1 MKSKSKKSAGKANDG
16 NVTVD
21 LGEKHHQKIE
31 RMIESKL
38 ATAGMAGA
46 RPGLNLPSRF
56 GGNPRVSGRPGM
68 FGGGYKPWY
77 SRFGKPWMGQD
88 AASITAFTVP
98 GAPGRRINIIPIDI
112 QTVKT
117 ADVLTGGAMG
127 LLGNRAIVRLL
138 PKIWPAA
145 GTNAILNEGVA
156 FGASLLPL
164 LFKRNAMTVGVAL
177 PGAVYFFG
185 TLVDMLYNAV
195 GMPAKPANMSGAQ
208 ASADPNQG
216 ARQRLAAIQQRI
228 NTPQASQQRSLPR
241 VMAVAQ

>member
-1 MKSKSKKSAGKANDG
+1 MKSKKKSAGKGDG

-38 ATAGMAGA
+38 ATAGMSGA
-46 RPGLNLPSRF
+46 PSSLAAKL
-56 GGNPRVSGRPGM
+56 GSKSGVSGRPGM

-77 SRFGKPWMGQD
+77 SRFGKPWLGQGD
-88 AASITAFTVP
+88 ATMTAFA
-98 GAPGRRINIIPIDI
+98 APGRRFNIIPIEV

-117 ADVLTGGAMG
+117 ADVLTGMALG
-127 LLGNRAIVRLL
+127 LIGNRALVRLV
-138 PKIWPAA
+138 PKLWATAA
-145 GTNAILNEGVA
+145 SNALVNEGVA
-156 FGASLLPL
+156 FALGLVPM
-164 LFKRNAMTVGVAL
+164 LFQRKAMTVGLAL
-177 PGAVYFFG
+177 PGAVYFAG

-195 GMPAKPANMSGAQ
+195 GMPAKPANMSGG
-208 ASADPNQG
+208 ASSTPADPNQG
-216 ARQRLAAIQQRI
+216 ARARLAQIQQRI

>member
-1 MKSKSKKSAGKANDG
+1 MKSKKKSAGKANDG

-38 ATAGMAGA
+38 ATAGMSGA
-46 RPGLNLPSRF
+46 QSGLASRF
-56 GGNPRVSGRPGM
+56 GSKAGVSGRPGM

-77 SRFGKPWMGQD
+77 SRFGKPWLGQD
-88 AASITAFTVP
+88 AAAITSYSM
-98 GAPGRRINIIPIDI
+98 PGRRFNIIPMEI

-117 ADVLTGGAMG
+117 ADVVTGMALG
-127 LLGNRAIVRLL
+127 LLGNRALVRLT
-138 PKIWPAA
+138 PKLWAVA
-145 GTNAILNEGVA
+145 QTNAMVNEGIAFVA
-156 FGASLLPL
+156 GMLPM

-177 PGAVYFFG
+177 PGAVYFAG
-185 TLVDMLYNAV
+185 TLVDMLYTAV

-208 ASADPNQG
+208 AADPNQG
-216 ARQRLAAIQQRI
+216 ARQRLAQIQQRI
-228 NTPQASQQRSLPR
+228 NTPQAAQRSLPR

>member
-1 MKSKSKKSAGKANDG
+1 MKSKKKSAGKANDG

-38 ATAGMAGA
+38 ATAGMAGSS
-46 RPGLNLPSRF
+46 GLAASRF
-56 GGNPRVSGRPGM
+56 GGKPGVSGRPGM

-77 SRFGKPWMGQD
+77 SRFGKPWLGQD
-88 AASITAFTVP
+88 AAAITAFQ
-98 GAPGRRINIIPIDI
+98 APGRRFNIIPMEI

-117 ADVLTGGAMG
+117 ADVVTGMALG
-127 LLGNRAIVRLL
+127 LLGNRALVRLT
-138 PKIWPAA
+138 PKLWASNNSKLVHEGIAFAA
-145 GTNAILNEGVA
+145 G
-156 FGASLLPL
+156 LLPM

-177 PGAVYFFG
+177 PGAVYFAG

-195 GMPAKPANMSGAQ
+195 GMPSATLAGGNGASQ
-208 ASADPNQG
+208 ATDPNQG
-216 ARQRLAAIQQRI
+216 ARQRLAQIQQRI
-228 NTPQASQQRSLPR
+228 NTPQAAQRSLPR

>member
-1 MKSKSKKSAGKANDG
+1 MKSKKKSAGKANDG

-46 RPGLNLPSRF
+46 PSGLASRF
-56 GGNPRVSGRPGM
+56 GSKAGVSGRPGM

-77 SRFGKPWMGQD
+77 SRFGKPWLGQD
-88 AASITAFTVP
+88 ASSITAFSM
-98 GAPGRRINIIPIDI
+98 PGRRFNIIPMEI

-117 ADVLTGGAMG
+117 ADVLTGAALG
-127 LLGNRAIVRLL
+127 LLGNRALVRLV
-138 PKIWPAA
+138 PKLWVSASS
-145 GTNAILNEGVA
+145 NALLNEGVA
-156 FGASLLPL
+156 FAAGLLPM

-177 PGAVYFFG
+177 PGAVYFAG
-185 TLVDMLYNAV
+185 TLVDMLYDAV
-195 GMPAKPANMSGAQ
+195 KMPAKPANMSGSNGAPV
-208 ASADPNQG
+208 DPNSG
-216 ARQRLAAIQQRI
+216 ARARLAQIQQRI
-228 NTPQASQQRSLPR
+228 NTPQAAQRSLPR

>member
-1 MKSKSKKSAGKANDG
+1 MKSKKKSAGKANDG

-46 RPGLNLPSRF
+46 RPGSGLPSRF
-56 GGNPRVSGRPGM
+56 GKSGVSGRPGM

-77 SRFGKPWMGQD
+77 SRFGKPWLGQD
-88 AASITAFTVP
+88 AASITAFA
-98 GAPGRRINIIPIDI
+98 APRRSINVIPIEI

-117 ADVLTGGAMG
+117 ADVLTGGALG
-127 LLGNRAIVRLL
+127 LLGNRAMIRLV
-138 PKIWPAA
+138 PKLWTGAA
-145 GTNAILNEGVA
+145 TNPLLNEGIA
-156 FGASLLPL
+156 ALAGFIPMM
-164 LFKRNAMTVGVAL
+164 FKRSAMTVGVAL
-177 PGAVYFFG
+177 PGTVYFVG

-195 GMPAKPANMSGAQ
+195 GLPAKPANMSGAQ
-208 ASADPNQG
+208 APADPNQG
-216 ARQRLAAIQQRI
+216 ARQRLAQIQQRI
-228 NTPQASQQRSLPR
+228 NTPVASQRSLPR

>member
-1 MKSKSKKSAGKANDG
+1 MKSKKKSAGKAADG

-46 RPGLNLPSRF
+46 PSNLASRF
-56 GGNPRVSGRPGM
+56 GSKAGISGKPGM

-77 SRFGKPWMGQD
+77 SRFGKPWLGQGD
-88 AASITAFTVP
+88 AAMTAFA
-98 GAPGRRINIIPIDI
+98 APGRRFNIIPIEV

-117 ADVLTGGAMG
+117 ADVLVGVGLG
-127 LLGNRAIVRLL
+127 LLGNRALVRLV
-138 PKIWPAA
+138 PKVWAAA
-145 GTNAILNEGVA
+145 GTNPLINEGLA
-156 FGASLLPL
+156 FVVGLLPM
-164 LFKRNAMTVGVAL
+164 LFQRKAMTVGVAL
-177 PGAVYFFG
+177 PGAVYFAG
-185 TLVDMLYNAV
+185 TLVDMLYTAV
-195 GMPAKPANMSGAQ
+195 GMPAKPANMSGAP
-208 ASADPNQG
+208 AAADPNLG
-216 ARQRLAAIQQRI
+216 ARARLAQIQQRI

>member
-38 ATAGMAGA
+38 ATAGMSGA

-56 GGNPRVSGRPGM
+56 GGRPSVSGRPGM

-77 SRFGKPWMGQD
+77 SRFGKPWLGQD
-88 AASITAFTVP
+88 AASITAFT
-98 GAPGRRINIIPIDI
+98 APSRRFNIIPIEV

-117 ADVLTGGAMG
+117 ADVLTGVALG
-127 LLGNRAIVRLL
+127 LLGNRALVRLT
-138 PKIWPAA
+138 PKLWQSNTNPVVHEGIAFAA
-145 GTNAILNEGVA
+145 G
-156 FGASLLPL
+156 LLPM

-177 PGAVYFFG
+177 PGAVYFAG

-195 GMPAKPANMSGAQ
+195 GMPPKPANMSGAQ
-208 ASADPNQG
+208 ADPNQG
-216 ARQRLAAIQQRI
+216 ARQRLAQIQQRI
-228 NTPQASQQRSLPR
+228 NTPQAAQRSLPR

>member
-1 MKSKSKKSAGKANDG
+1 MQSKKKKSAGKAADG

-38 ATAGMAGA
+38 ATAGMSGAPSTASKFAKAGVA
-46 RPGLNLPSRF
+46 GS
-56 GGNPRVSGRPGM
+56 RPGM

-77 SRFGKPWMGQD
+77 SRFGKPWLGQTD
-88 AASITAFTVP
+88 AAMTAFA
-98 GAPGRRINIIPIDI
+98 APGRRFNIIPIEV

-117 ADVLTGGAMG
+117 ADVLSGMALG
-127 LLGNRAIVRLL
+127 LLGNRALVRLT
-138 PKIWPAA
+138 PKLWP
-145 GTNAILNEGVA
+145 TNSSKVVHEGIA
-156 FGASLLPL
+156 FAVGLLPM

-177 PGAVYFFG
+177 PGAVYLAG

-195 GMPAKPANMSGAQ
+195 GMPNPTLAGGNGAPQ
-208 ASADPNQG
+208 ATDPNLG
-216 ARQRLAAIQQRI
+216 ARARLAQIQQRI
-228 NTPQASQQRSLPR
+228 NTPAVSQQQRSLPR